1 MRHHSRW
8 MRGAGCL
15 FATAVLAMA
24 ATGCKGSD
32 SKNSGSSGSSGPVQV
47 WALQDPSNQ
56 PIIQAGI
63 DAYGKSGK
71 SKLELQT
78 FTNDAYKQKLQVSM
92 GSPNAPDVFF
102 NWGGGN
108 LAQYVKAG
116 QVADLTDALAK
127 NSEAANAFL
136 PSVLDVG
143 KVDGKQ
149 YGLPMNG
156 IQPVVMFYNKKV
168 FADAG
173 LQPPKTYDDLLGAV
187 DKFKAKGVIPIALA
201 GSQGWTELMYLES
214 LLDRVGGPAKFAD
227 IVAGKDGAW
236 KDPAV
241 IKSLTMCQEL
251 AKRGA
256 FGSNFSSINYDNT
269 GSSKLLATG
278 KAAMHLMGAWD
289 YPSQVNN
296 NPDFVK
302 AGNLGWFA
310 FPSVTG
316 GAGDAKSV
324 VGNPSNYFSVRSGG
338 KNTEAAVDFV
348 IKTLSSAAYTDDLIK
363 AGQVPAVKGVD
374 AKLANS
380 PNTDFAVWTYQ
391 LVSNA
396 PSFTQSWDQA
406 LSPAAGTELNA
417 NMQKLLLSQLTP
429 DAFAD
434 AMAKVK

>member
-1 MRHHSRW
+1 MRRHSRW

-32 SKNSGSSGSSGPVQV
+32 SKNSGGSGSSGPVQV

-127 NSEAANAFL
+127 NTEAAGAFL

-156 IQPVVMFYNKKV
+156 IQPVVLYYNKKV
-168 FADAG
+168 FSDAG
-173 LQPPKTYDDLLGAV
+173 VQPPKTYDDLLAAV
-187 DKFKAKGVIPIALA
+187 DRFKAKGVIPIALA
-201 GSQGWTELMYLES
+201 GSQGWTE
-214 LLDRVGGPAKFAD
+214 
-227 IVAGKDGAW
+227 
-236 KDPAV
+236 
-241 IKSLTMCQEL
+241 
-251 AKRGA
+251 
-256 FGSNFSSINYDNT
+256 
-269 GSSKLLATG
+269 
-278 KAAMHLMGAWD
+278 
-289 YPSQVNN
+289 
-296 NPDFVK
+296 
-302 AGNLGWFA
+302 
-310 FPSVTG
+310 
-316 GAGDAKSV
+316 
-324 VGNPSNYFSVRSGG
+324 
-338 KNTEAAVDFV
+338 
-348 IKTLSSAAYTDDLIK
+348 
-363 AGQVPAVKGVD
+363 
-374 AKLANS
+374 
-380 PNTDFAVWTYQ
+380 
-391 LVSNA
+391 
-396 PSFTQSWDQA
+396 
-406 LSPAAGTELNA
+406 
-417 NMQKLLLSQLTP
+417 
-429 DAFAD
+429 
-434 AMAKVK
+434 